1 MEYYSGVMESSEIE
15 SLKPYVLL
23 RITERAKPDWY
34 PKMKVFGILKEKFPL
49 QTFKDGDMVSFKV
62 LNIKAIE
69 DGQFHTMEHIREYYI
84 YEGDF
89 EICKE

>member
-1 MEYYSGVMESSEIE
+1 
-15 SLKPYVLL
+15 
-23 RITERAKPDWY
+23 
-34 PKMKVFGILKEKFPL
+34 MKVFGILKEKFPL